1 MNKQRKYDKL
11 YMDLAIRIADMSH
24 DTDKKVGS
32 IVVKENNILAF
43 GFNGMPSGMPN
54 ECKEQD
60 GSTKREVIH
69 AESNAIAKLAK
80 SNESGEG
87 ADLFVTHSPCMEC
100 AKLIFQSGIQRVYY
114 GEEYRSMDGI
124 NFLTASKITVIQS
137 LLRLDI

>member
-1 MNKQRKYDKL
+1 MDKQRKYDKL

-54 ECKEQD
+54 ECKEED
-60 GSTKREVIH
+60 GSTKLEVIH

-80 SNESGEG
+80 SNESGDG
-87 ADLFVTHSPCMEC
+87 ADPFVTHSPCMEC
-100 AKLIFQSGIQRVYY
+100 AKLIFQSGIQRVFY

-124 NFLTASKITVIQS
+124 NFLTASKITVIHV
-137 LLRLDI
+137 DTTTEA